1 MNRIIIK
8 IGRYAFRFFLGLLM
22 LLLGFLVYFYFA
34 IQIAEPEIDT
44 SKWIGKERIVLN
56 DSTYLF
62 GENFLRKNDVGIWEM
77 YLKGSPEEI
86 GYAHGILA
94 QELMAFQEEA
104 FVTQIK
110 QMIPD
115 ESYLKF
121 LKYVSNYMNRKLPEY
136 IPMQYQKEIKA
147 VSLFA
152 DEKFNFIGSNY
163 DRQLNYHAAHDIGHA
178 MQNLNLVACTA
189 FSVWDSLSA
198 DSSLLLGRNFDF
210 YVGDDFAK
218 NKVLL
223 FVQPNSGFS
232 YVSVAWAGMIG
243 VVSGM
248 NEKGLSV
255 TLNAAKSEIPF
266 TAKTPVSIIAREII
280 QYASNIDEAYSIAKS
295 RRSFVA
301 ETFFVGS
308 AADRQ
313 SAIIEKTPDTTIL
326 VWNTKA
332 ASQILTNHFQSEA
345 LWNET
350 LNVENR
356 ENNATTQRFYRV
368 QELLNENR
376 ISDQTDFAK
385 ILRNPFGTG
394 NENIGIGNEH
404 AINQYVAHHSII
416 IKPEQK
422 TLWIA
427 TAPFQLGRY
436 VPYHLSQVFSNP
448 RSLFEELDFQQ
459 QSIEQDRMQ
468 IKTMF
473 NDFEVFKA
481 AKFIIERAIRFNE
494 SVDNQLLEQFIE
506 SNPHFF
512 STWEIVG
519 DYLITRSKKDEA
531 KLHYQKAL
539 QLNIPNTYERK
550 RISEKLENLAF

>member
-1 MNRIIIK
+1 MKRIIIK
-8 IGRYAFRFFLGLLM
+8 IGRYAFRFFLGLLT
-22 LLLGFLVYFYFA
+22 LLMGFLVYFYFA

-44 SKWIGKERIVLN
+44 STWIGKERMVLN
-56 DSTYLF
+56 DSTYFF
-62 GENFLRKNDVGIWEM
+62 GENFLRKNEVGIWEM

-86 GYAHGILA
+86 GYAHGMLA

-110 QMIPD
+110 HMIPD

-248 NEKGLSV
+248 NEKGLSI
-255 TLNAAKSEIPF
+255 TLNAAKSSIPF

-301 ETFFVGS
+301 ETFFIGS

-326 VWNTKA
+326 VRNSKA

-350 LNVENR
+350 LNNENR
-356 ENNATTQRFYRV
+356 VNNATTQRFYRV
-368 QELLNENR
+368 QELINENR

-394 NENIGIGNEH
+394 NENIGIGNEL

-436 VPYHLSQVFSNP
+436 VPYHLGQVFSNP
-448 RSLFEELDFQQ
+448 RSLFDELGFQQ
-459 QSIEQDRMQ
+459 QSIVQDSIQ
-468 IKTMF
+468 IETMF
-473 NDFEVFKA
+473 SNFEVFKA
-481 AKFIIERAIRFNE
+481 AKFNIEQAISFNE

-506 SNPHFF
+506 SNPNFF
-512 STWEIVG
+512 NTWEIVG

-550 RISEKLENLAF
+550 RISEKLENLGS